1 MGFVCTFTD
10 HSVYVYECGSSV
22 IIVPLYVDDLL
33 IGFKDEEHML
43 RIKKALE
50 ERFKMTD
57 AGPASWVL
65 GMQIWIDMLQGM
77 VSIDQSQYIRK
88 VLQRY
93 GMADCKPVATL
104 LPKKVMLRAASDE
117 EAEAAWNYLYLQVI
131 GSVMYAML
139 GTRPDIA
146 YAVST
151 LSHYSSRPGI
161 QHVNALKHLLRYL
174 KGSMEYRIV
183 YSCNGG
189 GLMGCES
196 EVKSNEI
203 QNNII
208 GYTDSNYAMD
218 LDTHCSVSGAVFLL
232 TGGPISWSSKLQNT
246 ISQSSTEAEYIAS
259 TEATKEAVW
268 L

>member
-1 MGFVCTFTD
+1 
-10 HSVYVYECGSSV
+10 
-22 IIVPLYVDDLL
+22 
-33 IGFKDEEHML
+33 ML

-50 ERFKMTD
+50 KCFKMTD

-65 GMQIWIDMLQGM
+65 GMRIRIDALQGT
-77 VSIDQSQYIRK
+77 VSIDQSQYIHK

-104 LPKKVMLRAASDE
+104 LPKKVTLRAVSDE
-117 EAEAAWNYLYLQVI
+117 EAEAARNYPYLQVI

-139 GTRPDIA
+139 GMRPDIV

-151 LSHYSSRPGI
+151 LSCYSSRLGI

-174 KGSMEYRIV
+174 KGSMEYGII

-203 QNNII
+203 
-208 GYTDSNYAMD
+208 
-218 LDTHCSVSGAVFLL
+218 
-232 TGGPISWSSKLQNT
+232 
-246 ISQSSTEAEYIAS
+246 E
-259 TEATKEAVW
+259 
-268 L
+268 